1 MALPQDSRTRRPI
14 AGLTAMYI
22 GTYERLG
29 VNVYASNRDV
39 IRAASR
45 KLRPEIRFVRKHRRT
60 RHAFYREMIA
70 CHRAALELVVRF
82 RL

>member
-1 MALPQDSRTRRPI
+1 
-14 AGLTAMYI
+14 MYT

-29 VNVYASNRDV
+29 VTVFASNREV

-45 KLRPEIRFVRKHRRT
+45 KLKPGARSDRKQRT
-60 RHAFYREMIA
+60 ARHAFYRTMLA
-70 CHRAALELVVRF
+70 CHGAALELVIRF

>member
-1 MALPQDSRTRRPI
+1 
-14 AGLTAMYI
+14 MYT

-29 VNVYASNRDV
+29 VSVFASTRKV

-45 KLRPEIRFVRKHRRT
+45 KLRPEATSSRKHRKA
-60 RHAFYREMIA
+60 RHAFYREMLA
-70 CHRAALELVVRF
+70 CHRAALELVILF

>member
-1 MALPQDSRTRRPI
+1 MFTS
-14 AGLTAMYI
+14 
-22 GTYERLG
+22 TYERLG
-29 VNVYASNRDV
+29 VTVFASSREV

-45 KLRPEIRFVRKHRRT
+45 KLKPEARFGRKHREA

-70 CHRAALELVVRF
+70 CHRATLEIVIVF